1 MVLLGRTVSW
11 IVTRWFVP
19 GARER
24 ESRVSFSRFGLPEEH
39 NTLLP
44 GMTLYVGGVYNRC
57 LPSGEV
63 LMR

>member
-1 MVLLGRTVSW
+1 MVLLGTTVSW
-11 IVTRWFVP
+11 IVTRWFVL

-24 ESRVSFSRFGLPEEH
+24 ESRAIFSKFGLLEER

-44 GMTLYVGGVYNRC
+44 GMTLYEGGVYKWC
-57 LPSGEV
+57 LPNGEV

>member
-1 MVLLGRTVSW
+1 
-11 IVTRWFVP
+11 VP

-24 ESRVSFSRFGLPEEH
+24 ESQAIFSRIGPLEEH
-39 NTLLP
+39 NTLLHRV
-44 GMTLYVGGVYNRC
+44 TWYEGGVYKWC

>member
-1 MVLLGRTVSW
+1 VVLLGRTVSW

-24 ESRVSFSRFGLPEEH
+24 ESRAIFSRFWPLEEH

-44 GMTLYVGGVYNRC
+44 EVTLYEGGVYKWC
-57 LPSGEV
+57 LPNGEV
-63 LMR
+63 LIR

>member
-1 MVLLGRTVSW
+1 VVLLDRTMSW
-11 IVTRWFVP
+11 IVTRWFMP

-24 ESRVSFSRFGLPEEH
+24 DSQASFSRFGPLEER

-44 GMTLYVGGVYNRC
+44 GVTLYEGGVYKWC
-57 LPSGEV
+57 LTNGEV

>member
-1 MVLLGRTVSW
+1 
-11 IVTRWFVP
+11 
-19 GARER
+19 
-24 ESRVSFSRFGLPEEH
+24 VSFSRFGPLEER

-44 GMTLYVGGVYNRC
+44 GNTLYVGGVYKWC